1 MGKSTTNP
9 ILNSHDG
16 NNEVYCR
23 VMLYKLAHIL
33 RDKFGWLWNIIEWMN
48 GVAFSVR
55 YGKRLNRF
63 AFTTVPEGYDL
74 VPIKDVQTEKL
85 VGILEAMASERKR

>member
-1 MGKSTTNP
+1 
-9 ILNSHDG
+9 
-16 NNEVYCR
+16 
-23 VMLYKLAHIL
+23 MLYKLAHIL
-33 RDKFGWLWNIIEWMN
+33 KDKFSWAWNLIEWVN
-48 GVAFSVR
+48 ALLFSWR

-85 VGILEAMASERKR
+85 VGILEAMASER